1 MRRTIGYMLF
11 SLLVVITLF
20 AAGCAQQDSG
30 DSQKVKSLEEQIKV
44 LKAENDKL
52 KTEMSSLQ
60 EKIRQEEE
68 PAIAKMKVGLVTDV
82 GKVDDRTFNEFA
94 YKGLIRAETDLQIET
109 SFIETLQPT
118 DYEKN
123 IEQFVSEGYDAIVTV
138 GFMLGDATK
147 RMAEKHPQ
155 VKFIIVDF
163 AYDPNIPNVLGLLFA
178 EDQAGFLAGA
188 LAGMMTKENVIG
200 FVGGKEIPPV
210 IRYREGYLAGA
221 KYVNPECE
229 VLTVH
234 IDSFSDPARGKTAAL
249 SQMEEGADVIFG
261 CGGPTGS
268 GAIMGAAQE
277 GAWVLGVDQDEY
289 LTTFKEGKVPGS
301 DKLIGSAMKR
311 VDNAVYNGIKQVVEG
326 TFKGGIYVSNIDN
339 EGIGLAPAHM
349 ADSAISADSKAKIK
363 QIYDDLKAGKF
374 NDLLK

>member
-1 MRRTIGYMLF
+1 MKKI
-11 SLLVVITLF
+11 LVILMGFTLLF
-20 AAGCAQQDSG
+20 AFAVSPA
-30 DSQKVKSLEEQIKV
+30 
-44 LKAENDKL
+44 
-52 KTEMSSLQ
+52 
-60 EKIRQEEE
+60 
-68 PAIAKMKVGLVTDV
+68 AIAKMKVGLVTDV

-94 YKGLIRAETDLQIET
+94 YKGLMRAGKDLQVDT

-118 DYEKN
+118 DYDKN

-155 VKFIIVDF
+155 VKFIIVDY
-163 AYDPNIPNVLGLLFA
+163 AYDPTVPNVLGLLFA

-188 LAGMMTKENVIG
+188 LAAMMTKENAIG

-210 IRYREGYLAGA
+210 IRYREGYKAGA
-221 KYVNPECE
+221 KHANPDCE

-234 IDSFSDPARGKTAAL
+234 IDSFTDPARGKTAAL

-289 LTTFKEGKVPGS
+289 FTTFKEGKVPGS

-326 TFKGGIYVSNIDN
+326 NFKGGIYLSNIQN

-349 ADSAISADSKAKIK
+349 ADSAISADNKAKIK

-374 NDLLK
+374 DDLLK